1 VKIVVNG
8 EPRKVSD
15 GITVARLVREVDRD
29 RDDGRGIAVAVDAE
43 VVPRSEWEG
52 LELSEGQRVELLGA
66 IQGG

>member
-1 VKIVVNG
+1 MKIVLNG

-52 LELSEGQRVELLGA
+52 LELSEGQRVEVLGA

>member
-1 VKIVVNG
+1 VKIVLNG

-29 RDDGRGIAVAVDAE
+29 RNGGRGIAVAVDAE

-52 LELSEGQRVELLGA
+52 LELSEGQHVELLGA